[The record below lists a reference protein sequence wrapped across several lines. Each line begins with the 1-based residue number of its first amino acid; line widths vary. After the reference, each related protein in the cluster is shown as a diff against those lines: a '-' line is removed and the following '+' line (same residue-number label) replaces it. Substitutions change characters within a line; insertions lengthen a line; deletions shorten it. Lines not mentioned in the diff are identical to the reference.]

1 METWLKLAQ
10 FVINAYIF
18 EEIYPQLF
26 AILSKRRHWILKKS
40 GSPKIN
46 SSELDLARELN
57 GIIVI
62 QNLWTL
68 KK

>member
-18 EEIYPQLF
+18 KEIYPQLF
-26 AILSKRRHWILKKS
+26 VILSKRRHWILKKS

-46 SSELDLARELN
+46 SSELGLARERN

>member
-26 AILSKRRHWILKKS
+26 VILSKRRHWILKKS
-40 GSPKIN
+40 GSSKIN
-46 SSELDLARELN
+46 SSELGLARERN